1 MDVASARAR
10 LVDADDYASAALA
23 TIPRSEFEEALGVD
37 DGPPELI
44 LDVMRYTGE
53 GEAQTAEAG
62 KLSVFWGRE
71 ELEQILRNA
80 DGDTVTLAFDA
91 DELLRAL
98 EADVEPH
105 GMREAAAALAVAI
118 VAASGA
124 GVANAAPVASA
135 SVTSPEAVR
144 VVNTGA
150 TAAAP
155 GVDIDLVRA
164 TNTTPATPAPG
175 VDIDLVRA
183 TQGTPPATPAPG
195 VDIDLVRA
203 GNTTPATPA
212 PGVDIDLVRATQGG
226 PVPTA
231 PADIETIRFAAGAE
245 AIEVAAAT
253 QANAQAEAARLAAA
267 SQAIESARDTGS
279 GVSVS
284 LPSPAATGALAGGML
299 LLISGAAFVLRGRQ
313 GPGPKPA

>member
-23 TIPRSEFEEALGVD
+23 AIPRSEFEEALGVQ

-44 LDVMRYTGE
+44 LDVMRYTGD

-203 GNTTPATPA
+203 
-212 PGVDIDLVRATQGG
+212 TQGG

-245 AIEVAAAT
+245 AIEAATAT